1 MVHRDGQTSEAELA
15 AFADGSLPP
24 RRRAQVAARVE
35 RSCVRA
41 LDAPAPAQLRA
52 RIRHALCGVG
62 LTHDEL
68 LTLAAWNGSTDI
80 AGIHVG
86 LSPTPLHRLA
96 A

>member
-1 MVHRDGQTSEAELA
+1 MVHGDAQTSEAELA

-24 RRRAQVAARVE
+24 RRRAQGAACIE
-35 RSCVRA
+35 RSRVRA
-41 LDAPAPAQLRA
+41 LDAPARLRA
-52 RIRHALCGVG
+52 RIRHEISGVG

-68 LTLAAWNGSTDI
+68 LPLAAWNGSTDI
-80 AGIHVG
+80 AGIHIG